1 MAAIAKIIKNRIILR
16 AFFKLAGIG
25 TFFLLPTL
33 CLDYSNINTNDV
45 KANLNIQIYFLRF
58 CIGIGMTIIT
68 KSEDQR
74 L

>member
-25 TFFLLPTL
+25 TLFLLPTL
-33 CLDYSNINTNDV
+33 CLDYSNTNINDV
-45 KANLNIQIYFLRF
+45 KMNVNIQIYFLRF
-58 CIGIGMTIIT
+58 CVGIGMTVLT
-68 KSEDQR
+68 TSDEQG